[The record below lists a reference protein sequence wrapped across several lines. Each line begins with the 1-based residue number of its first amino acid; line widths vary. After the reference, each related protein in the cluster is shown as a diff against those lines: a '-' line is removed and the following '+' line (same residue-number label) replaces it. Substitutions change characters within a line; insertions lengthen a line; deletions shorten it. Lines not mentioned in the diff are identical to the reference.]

1 MDIEAGLGQ
10 HAHEEIDK
18 INFRTIKE
26 ALSRIKPNKSDPVW
40 DFSSDFL
47 KEGPDI
53 LIFHLEKMLK
63 CSLIHGH
70 VSEIL
75 LLATLVPLVKD
86 KLGDLCSSKNY
97 RSIAISSL
105 VLKLLDWIIIINY
118 GHLLKTDDFQFGFEE
133 NCSTSLCSWVV
144 YETIDRYIRGG
155 SKVYGVLMDCSKA
168 FDTIQHS
175 KLFQKLLDVG
185 IPPIIVRLMIF
196 LYKKQTAD
204 VRWKNKFSFEFNIRN
219 GVRQGAVLSPILF
232 CFYMDNL
239 FKLLRESKSGCWVG
253 DYYAGVFGYADD
265 LLLLCPSRSG
275 LQNMLEIAEE
285 YAKDHK
291 ISFSTDVNPS
301 KSKTK
306 GIIFTNK
313 QVEDNPDPLILN
325 GTPLPWVCSG
335 KYLGN
340 RICNVQDGYQQDAKE
355 KRAQYIERNCE
366 LNQEFSFSHPDVKCQ
381 IN

>member
-1 MDIEAGLGQ
+1 MF
-10 HAHEEIDK
+10 
-18 INFRTIKE
+18 N
-26 ALSRIKPNKSDPVW
+26 LSI
-40 DFSSDFL
+40 
-47 KEGPDI
+47 
-53 LIFHLEKMLK
+53 
-63 CSLIHGH
+63 
-70 VSEIL
+70 
-75 LLATLVPLVKD
+75 VKD

-133 NCSTSLCSWVV
+133 NSSTSLCSWVV

-185 IPPIIVRLMIF
+185 IPPVIVRLMIF

-232 CFYMDNL
+232 CFNMDNL
-239 FKLLRESKSGCWVG
+239 FKLLRESKNGCRIG
-253 DYYAGVFGYADD
+253 DYYAGVFGYADN
-265 LLLLCPSRSG
+265 LLLLCPSRGG
-275 LQNMLEIAEE
+275 LQNMLKIAED
-285 YAKDHK
+285 YAKHHR

-301 KSKTK
+301 KSKTILTK
-306 GIIFTNK
+306 R
-313 QVEDNPDPLILN
+313 QAADNLSFLMKPPCPVFVQGSILETRCVVFKMVIRKMLRRKEPNILN
-325 GTPLPWVCSG
+325 AIVS
-335 KYLGN
+335 
-340 RICNVQDGYQQDAKE
+340 
-355 KRAQYIERNCE
+355 
-366 LNQEFSFSHPDVKCQ
+366 
-381 IN
+381 